1 MKTKLLNKWHVLVG
15 GFFGYMFDAM
25 DITLLAVSLP
35 AIMKDMDMSMS
46 EGGLLGTATLLGVG
60 LSSVIVGWFS
70 DNYGRRK
77 SLIWSLILFGI
88 LTALISLSP
97 NWIVLLLLRFTA
109 GLALGGVWGIIAA
122 YIAESWP
129 TKQRGRAAAFVLSSF
144 PVGAGIAAFL
154 SSVIIPEFGWRAL
167 FLAGGG
173 SIFAAIYIYLFVP
186 ESEVWKNQKDDRIA
200 KGDISNIS
208 IKEIFSPELLSRTIL
223 ATLVSS
229 FAFVAYWGSTT
240 WIPTFL
246 VQVRGLDIKTMSLFF
261 LILNVGMF
269 IGYNLFGWL
278 SDIIGRKKAIILS
291 FIGTT
296 ITFPIYVMVED
307 PMMILLMGPFYAF
320 FISFVGL
327 FGSYFGELFPT
338 RVRTLGAGF
347 CFNAGRGISAFS
359 PFVLGFIA
367 AKYGLTVG
375 IGICAVFFLFS
386 AITMFFLPNT
396 KIN

>member
-1 MKTKLLNKWHVLVG
+1 MKTNILNKWHVLVG

-35 AIMKDMDMSMS
+35 AIMHDLNMEMY

-70 DNYGRRK
+70 DNHGRRK
-77 SLIWSLILFGI
+77 SLIYSLMIFGI
-88 LTALISLSP
+88 LTAAISLSP
-97 NWIVLLLLRFTA
+97 NWIVLLILRFVA

-129 TKQRGRAAAFVLSSF
+129 AKQRGRAAAFVLSSF
-144 PVGAGIAAFL
+144 PAGAGIAAFL
-154 SSVIIPEFGWRAL
+154 ASVIIPDFGWRSL
-167 FLAGGG
+167 FLTGAG
-173 SIFAAIYIYLFVP
+173 SIIAALYIYLFVP
-186 ESEVWKNQKDDRIA
+186 ESEVWKKQKDERIA
-200 KGDISNIS
+200 KGDVSNIQ
-208 IKEIFSPELLSRTIL
+208 IKEIFAPELLSRTIL

-246 VQVRGLDIKTMSLFF
+246 IKVRGLDVKTMSLFF

-269 IGYNLFGWL
+269 IGYNLFCWL
-278 SDIIGRKKAIILS
+278 ADNIGRKSAIILS

-296 ITFPIYVMVED
+296 ITLPIYVMVED
-307 PMMILLMGPFYAF
+307 SMLILLMGPFYAF

-359 PFVLGFIA
+359 PFILGFIA
-367 AKYGLTVG
+367 TKYGLTVG
-375 IGICAVFFLFS
+375 IGICAIFFFLS
-386 AITMFFLPNT
+386 VVTMFFLPNT
-396 KIN
+396 KIE

>member
-1 MKTKLLNKWHVLVG
+1 MKTKILNKWHVLIG
-15 GFFGYMFDAM
+15 GFFGYTFDAM

-35 AIMKDMDMSMS
+35 SIMKDMNISMS
-46 EGGLLGTATLLGVG
+46 QGGLLGTATLLGVG

-70 DNYGRRK
+70 DNHGRRN
-77 SLIWSLILFGI
+77 SLIWSLVLFGI
-88 LTALISLSP
+88 LTAAISLSP
-97 NWIVLLLLRFTA
+97 NWIVILILRFTA

-129 TKQRGRAAAFVLSSF
+129 AKQRGRAAAFVLSSF
-144 PVGAGIAAFL
+144 PAGGGLAAFL
-154 SSVIIPEFGWRAL
+154 ASVIIPEFGWRGL
-167 FLAGGG
+167 FLAGAG
-173 SIFAAIYIYLFVP
+173 SILAALYIYFFVP
-186 ESEVWKNQKDDRIA
+186 ESEMWKQQKNERIA
-200 KGDISNIS
+200 QGDTSNIK
-208 IKEIFSPELLSRTIL
+208 IKEIFAPALLRRTVL
-223 ATLVSS
+223 ATLASS

-246 VQVRGLDIKTMSLFF
+246 VNIRGLDMKTMSMFF

-278 SDIIGRKKAIILS
+278 ADNIGRKKAIIIS

-296 ITFPIYVMVED
+296 ITLPIYVMVEN
-307 PMMILLMGPFYAF
+307 PTMILLMGPFYAF

-359 PFVLGFIA
+359 PFILGFIA

-375 IGICAVFFLFS
+375 IGICAIFFFFA
-386 AITMFFLPNT
+386 AITMCFLPNT
-396 KIN
+396 KIE